1 MIKHRQDFTE
11 HSVKIIH
18 EELLDMSFSYNTK
31 AELCRS
37 IPENN
42 CCAVAECYGMLLYG
56 NTFNVREIR
65 IVTGNKVLGKRIVD
79 MFLSAFKTSFDIM
92 PDEDEPGKQAYI
104 IKDSKKISRIFETY
118 GFSKE
123 SLLAHHV
130 NLGVLEN
137 DCCIK
142 SFIRGVFLTGGA
154 VTDPSKSYHL
164 ELVTDHFN
172 VSRQTYSLLLET
184 NFSPKETSRSGNY
197 IIYFKQ
203 SAAIEDF
210 LTFIGAPIH
219 AMEVMSTKIEK
230 DVRNTV
236 NRKVNCDTANVSKTV
251 DASVMHIEIINKLKE
266 TGIYETLPEKLKE
279 AAELRIDNP
288 ELSIKEL
295 AEISI
300 PPVTKSCMNHRM
312 RKLAELGKKC

>member
-1 MIKHRQDFTE
+1 
-11 HSVKIIH
+11 
-18 EELLDMSFSYNTK
+18 
-31 AELCRS
+31 
-37 IPENN
+37 
-42 CCAVAECYGMLLYG
+42 MLLYG
-56 NTFNVREIR
+56 NTFSIREIR
-65 IVTGNKVLGKRIVD
+65 IVTGNKNLGKRIVD
-79 MFLSAFKTSFDIM
+79 LFLSAFKTSFDIM
-92 PDEDEPGKQAYI
+92 PDEDESGKQAYVI
-104 IKDSKKISRIFETY
+104 TDSGKISRIFETY
-118 GFSKE
+118 GFTKE
-123 SLLAHHV
+123 NLLAHHV

-137 DCCIK
+137 ECCGK
-142 SFIRGVFLTGGA
+142 SFIRGAFLTGGA

-172 VSRQTYSLLLET
+172 VSRQTFSLLLEMG
-184 NFSPKETSRSGNY
+184 FSPKETSRSGNY

-219 AMEVMSTKIEK
+219 AMELMSAKIEK

-236 NRKVNCDTANVSKTV
+236 NRKVNCDTANVTKTV
-251 DASVMHIEIINKLKE
+251 DAAGIQIESIRRIKAAGEYDTLPDKLKQ
-266 TGIYETLPEKLKE
+266 

-295 AEISI
+295 AEAAI

-312 RKLAELGKKC
+312 RRLAEIGRI

>member
-1 MIKHRQDFTE
+1 
-11 HSVKIIH
+11 
-18 EELLDMSFSYNTK
+18 MSYSYNTK
-31 AELCRS
+31 VELCRLT
-37 IPENN
+37 PENN
-42 CCAVAECYGMLLYG
+42 CCAIAECYGMLLYG
-56 NTFNVREIR
+56 NTFTTREIR

-79 MFLSAFKTSFDIM
+79 MFLAAFKTSFDIM

-104 IKDSKKISRIFETY
+104 IKNSKKISRIFEVY
-118 GFSKE
+118 GYSKE

-137 DCCIK
+137 ECCNK
-142 SFIRGVFLTGGA
+142 SFIRGAFLTGGA
-154 VTDPSKSYHL
+154 VTDPAKSYHL

-172 VSRQTYSLLLET
+172 VSRQTYSLMLEMG
-184 NFSPKETSRSGNY
+184 FSPKETSRSGNY

-203 SAAIEDF
+203 SSAIEDF

-219 AMEVMSTKIEK
+219 AMELMSAKIEK

-236 NRKVNCDTANVSKTV
+236 NRKVNCDTANVTKTV
-251 DASVMHIEIINKLKE
+251 DAAVAQIENIRKIKTSGVFE
-266 TGIYETLPEKLKE
+266 ELPEKLRK
-279 AAELRIDNP
+279 AAELREEYP

-312 RKLAELGKKC
+312 RKLTEISANILDF